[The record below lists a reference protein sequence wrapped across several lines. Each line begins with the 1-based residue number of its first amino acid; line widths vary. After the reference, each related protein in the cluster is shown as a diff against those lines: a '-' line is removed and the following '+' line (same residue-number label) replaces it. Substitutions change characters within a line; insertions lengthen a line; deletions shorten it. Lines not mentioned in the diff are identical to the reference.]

1 MSRKSTINH
10 IVLAIGTWIFIY
22 FALRLLGVRHAKTVT
37 YVIMLVNLIIFPF
50 ALEYPY
56 TVSSDLNLT
65 TIIGYMVLF
74 FAFGPLSLL
83 GNIKFIYF
91 MCTGG

>member
-22 FALRLLGVRHAKTVT
+22 VALRLLGVRHAKTIT
-37 YVIMLVNLIIFPF
+37 FIIMLVNLIIFPF

-56 TVSSDLNLT
+56 NIGTNLT
-65 TIIGYMVLF
+65 SIIGYTVLF

-83 GNIKFIYF
+83 GNIKFIYL

>member
-1 MSRKSTINH
+1 MSRKSTINR

-22 FALRLLGVRHAKTVT
+22 IALRLLGVRHAKTVT
-37 YVIMLVNLIIFPF
+37 FIIMLVNLIIFPF

-56 TVSSDLNLT
+56 NIGTNLT
-65 TIIGYMVLF
+65 TIIGYTVLF

-83 GNIKFIYF
+83 GNIKFIYL

>member
-1 MSRKSTINH
+1 MSRKSSINF
-10 IVLAIGTWIFIY
+10 ILLAIGTWIFIY
-22 FALRLLGVRHAKTVT
+22 VALRLLGVRRAKTVT
-37 YVIMLVNLIIFPF
+37 FIIMLVNLIIFPF

-56 TVSSDLNLT
+56 NIGTDLT
-65 TIIGYMVLF
+65 TIIGYTLLF

-83 GNIKFIYF
+83 GNIKFIYL

>member
-1 MSRKSTINH
+1 MSRKSTINR

-22 FALRLLGVRHAKTVT
+22 IALRLLGVRHAKTVT
-37 YVIMLVNLIIFPF
+37 FIIMLVNLIIFPF

-56 TVSSDLNLT
+56 NIGTNLT
-65 TIIGYMVLF
+65 TIIGYIVLF

-83 GNIKFIYF
+83 GNIKFIYL

>member
-1 MSRKSTINH
+1 MSRKSTINR
-10 IVLAIGTWIFIY
+10 IVLAIGTWLFIY
-22 FALRLLGVRHAKTVT
+22 VALRLLGVRHAKTVT
-37 YVIMLVNLIIFPF
+37 FIIMLVNLIIFPF

-56 TVSSDLNLT
+56 NIGTDLT
-65 TIIGYMVLF
+65 TIIGYTVLF

-83 GNIKFIYF
+83 GNIKFIYL

>member
-1 MSRKSTINH
+1 MSRKSTINR
-10 IVLAIGTWIFIY
+10 IVLAIGTWLFIY
-22 FALRLLGVRHAKTVT
+22 VALRLLGVRHAKTVT
-37 YVIMLVNLIIFPF
+37 FIIMLVNLIIFPF

-56 TVSSDLNLT
+56 NIGTDLT
-65 TIIGYMVLF
+65 TIIGYTVLF

-83 GNIKFIYF
+83 ANIKFIYL